1 MKKQNIILILLSIC
15 LLSSCDDGFLN
26 RNSLVGLSEGGFWT
40 TQENAI
46 LGTNSLYHA
55 NREFTNNIVI
65 YGMMDDFSDI
75 SYHSLNIGLT
85 TGSYPANAGFFLN
98 SWGIFYKG
106 IYRAN
111 TALKYIPDITMD
123 SQIKDRCL
131 GESKFFRGYFYF
143 KLWDYFGGVPIYD
156 FPMNPSEAYKPR
168 DTEKDVYEFIVKDM
182 TDAYALLPASYTGT
196 DIGRA
201 TKWAAL
207 AMRGKA
213 HLWAKEYAKAA
224 ADFKELMEKSDRELL
239 DDYHTLF
246 RVAGNNNSEVIFDVQ
261 YIEEAGHGIQTDR
274 AYGAST
280 SSNATSA
287 SQYTR
292 PTNELV
298 NSYEMIDGAPFDFSN
313 FTNAKGEPFDPNVAE
328 NWHDEASVKR
338 LFENRDPRLQ
348 QSIIVPWST
357 FVGKG
362 DVVFTYRF
370 PVTSA
375 PDSYQIVWQNGSYAW
390 RKFVETGSVYS
401 LRLYTPQNIPLIRLA
416 DVMLMY
422 AEAQNEAL
430 SSPDQSVYDAV
441 NAVRNRAGMPGLP
454 TGLNKDQM
462 RERIRHERKIELCGE
477 GQRYSDIRRWRI
489 AKNLLD
495 GVWMREFTGTQGR
508 HQRGFPDH
516 FYLWAI
522 PQQEITLNPELKQN
536 PGWE

>member
-1 MKKQNIILILLSIC
+1 MKKQNIILLSIC
-15 LLSSCDDGFLN
+15 LLSSCSDSFLD
-26 RNSLVGLSEGGFWT
+26 RNSLIGLSEGGFWT

-46 LGTNSLYHA
+46 LGINPLYHA
-55 NREFTNNIVI
+55 NREFTNAIVI

-111 TALKYIPDITMD
+111 TALKYIPDITMN
-123 SQIKDRCL
+123 SKIKDRCL
-131 GESKFFRGYFYF
+131 GEAKFFRGYFYF

-156 FPMNPSEAYKPR
+156 FLMMPSESYKPR
-168 DTEKDVYEFIVKDM
+168 NTERDVYEFIVQDM
-182 TDAYALLPASYTGT
+182 TDAYALLPESYTGT

-224 ADFKELMEKSDRELL
+224 TDFKELIEKSDRRLF

-298 NSYEMIDGAPFDFSN
+298 NSYEMIDGTPFDFSN
-313 FTNAKGEPFDPNVAE
+313 FTNAKGETFDPNVAE
-328 NWHDEASVKR
+328 NWYDEISVKR

-375 PDSYQIVWQNGSYAW
+375 YDSYQIVWQSGSYAW
-390 RKFVETGSVYS
+390 RKFVETGSIYT
-401 LRLYTPQNIPLIRLA
+401 LRSYTPQNIPLIRLA

-430 SSPDQSVYDAV
+430 ASPDQSVYDAI
-441 NAVRNRAGMPGLP
+441 NAVRDRAGMPDLP

-462 RERIRHERKIELCGE
+462 REKIRHERKIELCGE
-477 GQRYSDIRRWRI
+477 GQRYSDIRRWKI
-489 AKNLLD
+489 AKELLD
-495 GVWMREFTGTQGR
+495 GVWMREFTGVQGR
-508 HQRGFPDH
+508 HQRGFPNH

-522 PQQEITLNPELKQN
+522 PQQEITLNPKLEQN